1 MSEIVSRVNGIL
13 EELSEYFNEVEF
25 IYAFPDSELSSPLS
39 EKYRCAVSVECR
51 NTAEDGV
58 QKESCSYRFEL
69 VAPVGMSGYEIFS
82 KASDISNYIFS
93 MDFDGRN
100 ISCTIGDISYSKT
113 KRAFRT
119 QILLEMYDKDTVREC
134 LVRSGNFM
142 FRAYLISECV
152 QKVRSDIKVYG
163 SSKPFDSMIQKD
175 VYKLKIRTDDEDYI
189 SLRDDIPIII
199 AYASGD
205 KRVTY
210 SDCITD
216 EIRRF
221 IRNSPGTM
229 EYEIRAYKRSVVNE

>member
-51 NTAEDGV
+51 NTSEDGV
-58 QKESCSYRFEL
+58 RKESCSCRLEL
-69 VAPVGMSGYEIFS
+69 LAPVGMSGYEIFS
-82 KASDISNYIFS
+82 KAADISSYIFS

-163 SSKPFDSMIQKD
+163 SSKPFDSVIQKD
-175 VYKLKIRTDDEDYI
+175 VYKLKLRVENENYGELSDGIPVIISYI
-189 SLRDDIPIII
+189 S
-199 AYASGD
+199 GE
-205 KRVTY
+205 KRVSY
-210 SDCITD
+210 SECKTE
-216 EIRRF
+216 EIRRYSG
-221 IRNSPGTM
+221 IT
-229 EYEIRAYKRSVVNE
+229 EYEIKAYQRSVVNQ

>member
-51 NTAEDGV
+51 NTSEDGV
-58 QKESCSYRFEL
+58 RKESCSCRLEL
-69 VAPVGMSGYEIFS
+69 LAPVGMSGYEIFS
-82 KASDISNYIFS
+82 KAADISRYIFS

-152 QKVRSDIKVYG
+152 QKVRSDIRTYG
-163 SSKPFDSMIQKD
+163 SSKPFDSMIQRD
-175 VYKLKIRTDDEDYI
+175 VYKLKIRTDDED
-189 SLRDDIPIII
+189 
-199 AYASGD
+199 
-205 KRVTY
+205 
-210 SDCITD
+210 
-216 EIRRF
+216 
-221 IRNSPGTM
+221 
-229 EYEIRAYKRSVVNE
+229 